1 MATTPNHI
9 HSLLA
14 LPFSCSTDFT
24 ELADNCERFAEVLV
38 ETHEPAEKLALCGKL
53 SSCLNLLRTTLHEP
67 IPAHLTESLTV
78 EFLPYIPEFAPESDA
93 LCRYCEELTRLLING
108 SLSTDQSR
116 VMGDLLLDL
125 VTFFAERLK
134 APRWIK
140 TGQGI
145 IALDALN

>member
-1 MATTPNHI
+1 M
-9 HSLLA
+9 
-14 LPFSCSTDFT
+14 
-24 ELADNCERFAEVLV
+24 
-38 ETHEPAEKLALCGKL
+38 
-53 SSCLNLLRTTLHEP
+53 
-67 IPAHLTESLTV
+67 
-78 EFLPYIPEFAPESDA
+78 
-93 LCRYCEELTRLLING
+93 LING

-116 VMGDLLLDL
+116 VMGDLLLEL

>member
-9 HSLLA
+9 HSLLV
-14 LPFSCSTDFT
+14 LPFPCSTDFT

-78 EFLPYIPEFAPESDA
+78 EFLPYIP
-93 LCRYCEELTRLLING
+93 
-108 SLSTDQSR
+108 SLHR
-116 VMGDLLLDL
+116 
-125 VTFFAERLK
+125 K
-134 APRWIK
+134 AMHCAA
-140 TGQGI
+140 
-145 IALDALN
+145 IARS